1 MAKYFKYIHVNQ
13 KIIVMKLKMSD
24 YDAMSTEDLRAINK
38 MVVEILRS
46 RQNKK
51 IEGIRDQI
59 RVGDKVTV
67 NHPKTTYETF
77 TITEI
82 RRKRATVKS
91 QYGRSL
97 NVPIDLVALA
107 K

>member
-1 MAKYFKYIHVNQ
+1 
-13 KIIVMKLKMSD
+13 MKLKMSD
-24 YDAMSTEDLRAINK
+24 YNSMSTEDLRAIND
-38 MVVEILRS
+38 MVVRILRS
-46 RQNKK
+46 RQNEK

-59 RVGDKVTV
+59 NVGSKVTV
-67 NHPKTTYETF
+67 NHARTQGETF

-97 NVPIDLVALA
+97 NVPISLVTLC
-107 K
+107 